1 MKRFATLV
9 CLVTLAAVPA
19 FAGGHHAAGTPAD
32 AAAAAADHMGHMN
45 HLAHLARALDLT
57 DAQKAAAKPLQDEL
71 LATVKPLFADLETKH
86 QAVHAAL
93 DANADAA
100 TVGEAAIAAH
110 AVELQIKAAH
120 EKFATAFAALL
131 TPDQLTKFNTL
142 KAQHEKMGMGHGFGH
157 PGH

>member
-1 MKRFATLV
+1 MKRFATVL
-9 CLVTLAAVPA
+9 CLLALAAVPA
-19 FAGGHHAAGTPAD
+19 FAGHHAAGTPAD
-32 AAAAAADHMGHMN
+32 ATAAADGHMGHMAGMA
-45 HLAHLARALDLT
+45 AHLAKALNLT
-57 DAQKAAAKPLQDEL
+57 DAQKAAAKPLQDEFM
-71 LATVKPLFADLETKH
+71 ATVKPLFADLEAKH

-93 DANADAA
+93 EANADAA

-131 TPDQLTKFNTL
+131 TPDQLTKFNAL
-142 KAQHEKMGMGHGFGH
+142 KAQHEKMGHGGFGH

>member
-1 MKRFATLV
+1 MKRFATLL
-9 CLVTLAAVPA
+9 CLLTLAAVPA
-19 FAGGHHAAGTPAD
+19 FAAHHTAGTPAD
-32 AAAAAADHMGHMN
+32 ATATAGGHMGQMV
-45 HLAHLARALDLT
+45 AHLAKALDLT
-57 DAQKAAAKPLQDEL
+57 DAQKAAAKPLQDEF
-71 LATVKPLFADLETKH
+71 LATVKPLFAELEAKH

-131 TPDQLTKFNTL
+131 TPDQLTKFTAM
-142 KAQHEKMGMGHGFGH
+142 KAQHEKRGMGPGGFGH
-157 PGH
+157 HGH

>member
-1 MKRFATLV
+1 MKRFATLL
-9 CLVTLAAVPA
+9 CLLTLAAVPA
-19 FAGGHHAAGTPAD
+19 FAAHHTAGTPAD
-32 AAAAAADHMGHMN
+32 ATATAGGHMDHMADH
-45 HLAHLARALDLT
+45 LAKALDLT

-71 LATVKPLFADLETKH
+71 MATVKPLFAELETKH

-131 TPDQLTKFNTL
+131 TPDQLTKFNAL
-142 KAQHEKMGMGHGFGH
+142 KAQHEKMGMGPGGFGH
-157 PGH
+157 HGH

>member
-1 MKRFATLV
+1 MKRFATLL
-9 CLVTLAAVPA
+9 CLLALAAVPA
-19 FAGGHHAAGTPAD
+19 FAAHHTAGTPAD
-32 AAAAAADHMGHMN
+32 ATANAGGHMGQMV
-45 HLAHLARALDLT
+45 AHLAKALDLT

-71 LATVKPLFADLETKH
+71 QATVKPLFAELETKH

-100 TVGEAAIAAH
+100 TVGEAVIAAH

-131 TPDQLTKFNTL
+131 TPDQLTKFNAI
-142 KAQHEKMGMGHGFGH
+142 KAQHEKAVPGGFGH
-157 PGH
+157 HGH